1 MATSDGLTGLYS
13 RGFLL
18 EHLRSM
24 IEDAQAR
31 SGKFS
36 LAFLDISNIDEIN
49 EEFGFVVGDRII
61 RQVGEM
67 MGYLVRGEDLTAR
80 YSGGRFCVTLPDT
93 SLEAARVAVKRIS
106 GVVKSTELTAPE
118 IDKPIK
124 VDLICSICEFE
135 GDVGPQEMI
144 QRVRSAMS

>member
-1 MATSDGLTGLYS
+1 M
-13 RGFLL
+13 
-18 EHLRSM
+18 
-24 IEDAQAR
+24 
-31 SGKFS
+31 
-36 LAFLDISNIDEIN
+36 
-49 EEFGFVVGDRII
+49 VGDRII

-135 GDVGPQEMI
+135 DDVGPQEMI